1 MSISDKLSVF
11 KNSEAY
17 TKESPHAKRM
27 ILLSEK
33 IYGRRKDLHLSQTEL
48 AKRAGTTQRIISQLE
63 DASYSPS
70 KGIGEEMFDKLSSAL
85 KIDREYLVSDKIE
98 RKTFEI
104 FAYLSE
110 KLGNNLDIMQYMKLP
125 YFIDLE
131 AVKKIGNQL
140 TGFEYIRWNYGPFD
154 KTVYSYKEL
163 FEGEEYKIEYSYI
176 SDFFEVIDSAL
187 ENIPVNNG
195 EKLKKLSYET
205 EPMKKLG
212 ATLGGGEYMGE
223 KLYL

>member
-1 MSISDKLSVF
+1 
-11 KNSEAY
+11 
-17 TKESPHAKRM
+17 M

-33 IYGRRKDLHLSQTEL
+33 IYGRRKDLHFSQTEL

-63 DASYSPS
+63 DASYSPR

-85 KIDREYLVSDKIE
+85 EIDREYLVSDKIE
-98 RKTFEI
+98 RKTFEL
-104 FAYLSE
+104 FSYLSQ
-110 KLGNNLDIMQYMKLP
+110 KIGNNLDIMQYMKLP

-131 AVKKIGNQL
+131 AIQKIGAQI
-140 TGFEYIRWNYGPFD
+140 TGFKYIRWNYGPFD

-176 SDFFEVIDSAL
+176 SEFFEVIDSAL
-187 ENIPVNNG
+187 EALPVKNG

-205 EPMKKLG
+205 EPMTRIGAKLG
-212 ATLGGGEYMGE
+212 GKEHMGE
-223 KLYL
+223 DLDMECGVKKNKSYIVI